1 MNDAPFIID
10 ETFELEAEPKVSKIE
25 TTDDAASTNDDA
37 LLTALAV
44 EQIATQKRKQTTT
57 AQDVKRDVVKR
68 RETSK
73 PNDENDAT
81 PRQPSRWKT
90 AALAWFGSFAIFCAV
105 ATLTFALTR
114 DASPTQTAATPT
126 VAATVPASDVSQIA
140 SPTPTQNAEPQAIA
154 FEEPALDATFAEES
168 QVDKTTQNAELQA
181 IAFEEPTLD
190 DKTSQTPLDAT
201 LAEEPQAVEKTQT
214 LADAEFAPSEPA
226 IYRKKISEVKIGER
240 AVGVNPQ
247 GATPGED
254 DAIFG
259 REKHCGYKLCYLKEN
274 GTTCE
279 IELLRPVDWLDYE
292 RVQLRRKNDGKVLD
306 ELDFA
311 IVDILSTNVAPP
323 VATTNDV
330 APSTADKLGVAATN
344 DGESPNLAGLNDVAS
359 PIIVDFTP
367 AYDVEIWLELPE
379 MGVLGWATLEEI
391 DDEIAIQPGP
401 GNVVTGT
408 FAHVSDAVIDLQIEG
423 QPKPIG
429 CTTTHPF
436 WSVDRQDF
444 VEAGQLQQGERVQL
458 YNGETKRVVQ
468 KLPRPG
474 PVNVYNLEVYAEHV
488 YSVTPDGVLTHNSCN
503 PLRTNMIKNGIIFPD
518 KTYAH
523 HIVAQKSRYAQR
535 ARRLLKKV
543 GIDVHNPING
553 VALDREKHKRL
564 HTQAYYIKVHKRLQ
578 KAFVTSQRDERKLAI
593 ENELRKI
600 ADEINAGTFLPK
612 DVNHLNQNKH

>member
-126 VAATVPASDVSQIA
+126 VAAQTVAATVPASDVSQIA

-154 FEEPALDATFAEES
+154 VEEPTLDDKTTQTPLDATFVEES
-168 QVDKTTQNAELQA
+168 QVDQTTQNAEPQA
-181 IAFEEPTLD
+181 IAVEEPTLD

-254 DAIFG
+254 DAIFE
-259 REKHCGYKLCYLKEN
+259 RVKHCGYKLCYLKEN

-279 IELLRPVDWLDYE
+279 
-292 RVQLRRKNDGKVLD
+292 
-306 ELDFA
+306 
-311 IVDILSTNVAPP
+311 
-323 VATTNDV
+323 
-330 APSTADKLGVAATN
+330 
-344 DGESPNLAGLNDVAS
+344 
-359 PIIVDFTP
+359 
-367 AYDVEIWLELPE
+367 VEF
-379 MGVLGWATLEEI
+379 G
-391 DDEIAIQPGP
+391 
-401 GNVVTGT
+401 
-408 FAHVSDAVIDLQIEG
+408 
-423 QPKPIG
+423 
-429 CTTTHPF
+429 
-436 WSVDRQDF
+436 
-444 VEAGQLQQGERVQL
+444 
-458 YNGETKRVVQ
+458 
-468 KLPRPG
+468 
-474 PVNVYNLEVYAEHV
+474 
-488 YSVTPDGVLTHNSCN
+488 
-503 PLRTNMIKNGIIFPD
+503 
-518 KTYAH
+518 
-523 HIVAQKSRYAQR
+523 
-535 ARRLLKKV
+535 
-543 GIDVHNPING
+543 
-553 VALDREKHKRL
+553 
-564 HTQAYYIKVHKRLQ
+564 
-578 KAFVTSQRDERKLAI
+578 
-593 ENELRKI
+593 
-600 ADEINAGTFLPK
+600 
-612 DVNHLNQNKH
+612 